1 LTNEQFWAI
10 DEAVKRDE
18 AWENR
23 KEAVQDIVSRIIIP
37 IVCATQLET
46 ENPSTNTHIRVCST
60 CGKRV
65 YYDNGN
71 CTYPCSCANGWIWVP
86 KAPEGTPTIPEKPET
101 DEEFVK
107 RLWERVVIEN
117 GGYLGLG
124 VLIYVGENIIGE
136 SSYMKFYAPT
146 LDKAYAY
153 AAQFTCERLRGI
165 AEVNEELQR
174 RVRNTAPLSERKPL
188 EERINYLK
196 AGMKEDA
203 VRKAMQP

>member
-1 LTNEQFWAI
+1 MDLTNEQFWAI

-23 KEAVQDIVSRIIIP
+23 KEAVQGIVSRIIIP

-86 KAPEGTPTIPEKPET
+86 KAFYLAEPCIYCGPVCYGGAEHNARVKDRAYYKAPE
-101 DEEFVK
+101 
-107 RLWERVVIEN
+107 
-117 GGYLGLG
+117 
-124 VLIYVGENIIGE
+124 
-136 SSYMKFYAPT
+136 
-146 LDKAYAY
+146 
-153 AAQFTCERLRGI
+153 
-165 AEVNEELQR
+165 R
-174 RVRNTAPLSERKPL
+174 RCS
-188 EERINYLK
+188 
-196 AGMKEDA
+196 DA
-203 VRKAMQP
+203 